1 MRTGA
6 GSAAALG
13 IAVLLLGVSVAA
25 GLRLP
30 PIQHLSGYPAAARL
44 ESDRPPGGFV
54 PLTQR
59 FIAKVLGLPV
69 GARGGASTAHAT
81 ATQATARGN
90 RAQGEGRGVTSP
102 RVTVSHP
109 FTNDSF
115 AGAYLI
121 PALPFTARTTTGSAT
136 REPGESTACAPVGGT
151 AWYRYTAVADQRLVA
166 LTLGSDYALALGVF
180 TGDAV
185 NRLQPVG
192 CDNGPRGSAQLG
204 FRANK
209 GETYHFQVTG
219 VAGGGNLVF
228 TLNPVGR
235 TDRVSVSS
243 SGAQADNASFAPS
256 LSADGRFVGFQS
268 EASNLTP
275 ERHCGALGTVAAA
288 RNCYSQI
295 FVHDR
300 AGQATSLVSVSSSG
314 EPADGPS
321 AWASLSREGRYVAF
335 YSGASNLVPG
345 APRGQVY
352 VRDRVTGTTERVSEP
367 ASGEPG
373 GGGGFAPAISDDGRY
388 VVFLSSARDLIG
400 APPPC
405 NVFGCPVHVYV
416 RDRVTRTT
424 TLVTEAHG
432 GGYANRGIEPASTI
446 QPARPTISADGRYVA
461 FHSHATDLVRG
472 DTNDQPDVFVRD
484 LHTGRTELVSVSDAG
499 KQGDNGSYGSGGGGR
514 YISAAGRY
522 VAFWSD
528 AKNLVPGDTNDKSD
542 FFVRD
547 RVSGT
552 TTRVSVTSAGEQG
565 EAPAAQTSTQGGVSL
580 SDDGRFVSFDSA
592 LLLAN
597 DAPSGLQV
605 YVRDLL
611 HGVTTIGS
619 VNSLGEA
626 GRDGLSIAPALSAS
640 GEAVTFSSGAS
651 NLVPNDN
658 NTGCVAVSSTTTN
671 CSDIFVH
678 ELVPVP

>member
-1 MRTGA
+1 M
-6 GSAAALG
+6 
-13 IAVLLLGVSVAA
+13 LLLGVSVAA

-30 PIQHLSGYPAAARL
+30 PVQHLSGYPAAARL

-54 PLTQR
+54 SLTQR
-59 FIAKVLGLPV
+59 FISKVLGLPT
-69 GARGGASTAHAT
+69 GARGDASATPAT
-81 ATQATARGN
+81 ANRATARGD

-102 RVTVSHP
+102 RVAVSHP

-115 AGAYLI
+115 DGAYVVT
-121 PALPFTARTTTGSAT
+121 AVPFTARTTTGSAT
-136 REPGESTACAPVGGT
+136 REPGEPDACAPVGTT

-192 CDNGPRGSAQLG
+192 CDNGPRGSAQVG
-204 FRANK
+204 FRADK
-209 GETYHFQVTG
+209 GETYYFQVTG

-243 SGAQADNASFAPS
+243 SGTQADNASYVPT
-256 LSADGRFVGFQS
+256 LSADGRFVAFHS
-268 EASNLTP
+268 TASDLTP
-275 ERHCGALGTVAAA
+275 DQPRCSNAVPASPTRCSAQV
-288 RNCYSQI
+288 

-300 AGQATSLVSVSSSG
+300 VGHGTSLVSVSSSG
-314 EPADGPS
+314 EPADGS
-321 AWASLSREGRYVAF
+321 ASYASLSRDGRYVAF
-335 YSGASNLVPG
+335 DASASNLVPG
-345 APRGQVY
+345 VSGGQVY
-352 VRDRVTGTTERVSEP
+352 VRDRVTGTTERVSAP

-373 GGGGFAPAISDDGRY
+373 GGGGRTPAISDDGRY
-388 VVFLSSARDLIG
+388 VVFMSSRRDLID
-400 APPPC
+400 APPPAC
-405 NVFGCPVHVYV
+405 NPFCPEHVYV

-424 TLVTEAHG
+424 TLVSEAHG
-432 GGYANRGIEPASTI
+432 GGYANAGISPASPI

-461 FHSHATDLVRG
+461 FHSDATDLVRD
-472 DTNDQPDVFVRD
+472 DTNGRTDVFVRD
-484 LHTGRTELVSVSDAG
+484 LHTRRTELVSVDDAG
-499 KQGDNGSYGSGGGGR
+499 TQGDNSSFGSGGGGR
-514 YISAAGRY
+514 YVSADGRY

-528 AKNLVPGDTNDKSD
+528 AKNLVPGDTNGKSD

-547 RVSGT
+547 RVSRT

-565 EAPAAQTSTQGGVSL
+565 EATPAAQTSTQGGVSL

-592 LLLAN
+592 LVLAS

-611 HGVTTIGS
+611 RGVTTIGS

-626 GRDGLSIAPALSAS
+626 GRDGHSIAPALSAR
-640 GEAVTFSSGAS
+640 GDAVTFSSGAA
-651 NLVPNDN
+651 NLVANDN
-658 NTGCVAVSSTTTN
+658 NTGCAAVTSTTAN

-678 ELVPVP
+678 ELVPAP